1 MQQQDGNDVTEV
13 LPARLD
19 RNFWWLVSGSF
30 VSMLGD
36 QFTLV
41 ALPWLVLKL
50 TGSAL
55 ALGTVLMVMALPR
68 AVFMLLGGAFV
79 DRFSPRRVLLVARSA
94 NAVFIGLLAA
104 FVWTGNIQLWW
115 LYLLALGIG
124 FATAFVYPAG
134 SAILPQL
141 VAPAKL
147 TVANSITMGL
157 RTLSTFVGPA
167 LAGVVVALFAAPG
180 IHAPGAARVPDAT
193 GLAVA
198 FTIDGLSFL
207 ASIVS
212 LLIIRM
218 RPAAKHEGR
227 PLAGVLRSIGEGV
240 RQVWRDFPLRAF
252 ILYVGAVSFFV
263 GGPLQV
269 GLPVLA
275 DQRLD
280 WGAAAYGALMSASGA
295 GVFVGSVFAG
305 VGTRLFGKRLGL
317 IVLLADSVGGLIIA
331 AFGFVHHTVVGIG
344 MLFTWG
350 IVGGFIQIALIT
362 WIQRRVAPEMMGRT
376 MSLLMFTFMGVGPL
390 AAALGGVVLHA
401 TNVTTLFVGAGLLLT
416 AIALASMLNPAIRS
430 IKAGDAAPPAVPAAT
445 D

>member
-1 MQQQDGNDVTEV
+1 MQEREGTGTGTGA
-13 LPARLD
+13 PARLD

-68 AVFMLLGGAFV
+68 AAFMLVGGAFV
-79 DRFSPRRVLLVARSA
+79 DRFSPHRVLVIARAA
-94 NAVFIGLLAA
+94 NAVFIGILAA
-104 FVWTGNIQLWW
+104 FVWTGAIQLWW

-134 SAILPQL
+134 SAILPQI
-141 VAPAKL
+141 VPAAKL
-147 TVANSITMGL
+147 TAANGITMGL
-157 RTLSTFVGPA
+157 RTMSTFVGPA

-180 IHAPGAARVPDAT
+180 IHAPGAVRVPDAT
-193 GLAVA
+193 GLASA
-198 FTIDGLSFL
+198 FTIDALSFL
-207 ASIVS
+207 ASIFS
-212 LLIIRM
+212 LLIIRV
-218 RPAAKHEGR
+218 PAFQRHEGR
-227 PLAGVLRSIGEGV
+227 PLAGVLRSIGDGV
-240 RQVWRDFPLRAF
+240 REVWRDFPLRAF

-295 GVFVGSVFAG
+295 GIFVGSLLAG
-305 VGTRLFGKRLGL
+305 IGTRLFGKRLGL
-317 IVLLADSVGGLIIA
+317 TVLVADSVGGLIIA
-331 AFGFVHHTVVGIG
+331 AFGFVHHTLVGIV
-344 MLFTWG
+344 MLFVWG

-376 MSLLMFTFMGVGPL
+376 MSLLMFVFLGVGPL
-390 AAALGGVVLHA
+390 AAALGGVVLHV
-401 TNVTTLFVGAGLLLT
+401 TGVTTLFVGAGLLLT
-416 AIALASMLNPAIRS
+416 GIALVSMLNPAIRS
-430 IKAGDAAPPAVPAAT
+430 IRAADAKVQAA

>member
-1 MQQQDGNDVTEV
+1 MQEQISDTAGAAPPT
-13 LPARLD
+13 RLD
-19 RNFWWLVSGSF
+19 RNFWWLISGSF

-68 AVFMLLGGAFV
+68 AIFMLVGGAFV
-79 DRFSPRRVLLVARSA
+79 DRFSPHRVLVIARSA

-104 FVWTGNIQLWW
+104 FVWTGGIQLWW

-147 TVANSITMGL
+147 AAANSITMGL

-193 GLAVA
+193 GLASA
-198 FTIDGLSFL
+198 FTIDALSFL

-212 LLIIRM
+212 LVIIRV
-218 RPAAKHEGR
+218 PKAAKHAGK

-240 RQVWRDFPLRAF
+240 RQVWGDFPLRAF
-252 ILYVGAVSFFV
+252 ILYIGAVSFFV

-295 GVFVGSVFAG
+295 GIFVGSVFAG

-317 IVLLADSVGGLIIA
+317 TVLVADAIGGLIIA
-331 AFGFVHHTVVGIG
+331 AFGFVHHTMVGIV

-350 IVGGFIQIALIT
+350 IVGGFIQVALIS

-376 MSLLMFTFMGVGPL
+376 MSLLMFTFLGVAPL

-401 TNVTTLFVGAGLLLT
+401 TSVTTLFVGAGLLLT
-416 AIALASMLNPAIRS
+416 AIALVSMFNPAIRS
-430 IKAGDAAPPAVPAAT
+430 IKAADAKAPTVE
-445 D
+445 